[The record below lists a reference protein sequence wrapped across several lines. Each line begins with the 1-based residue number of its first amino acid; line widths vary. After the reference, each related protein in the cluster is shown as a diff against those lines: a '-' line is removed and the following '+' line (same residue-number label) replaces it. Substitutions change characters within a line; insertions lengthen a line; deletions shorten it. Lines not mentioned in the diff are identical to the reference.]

1 MQWSQQASSHRR
13 STSNSARQ
21 LHDELKSVEDGGES
35 PIADD
40 TAYGAPAL
48 QADKIERVSKTGQ
61 PHENEPADENE
72 RVGSGRESPAALSEK
87 KSSLLGA
94 AAFFGLLGGLVGTI
108 AGGSLLIF
116 FFSLAYSPLA
126 PSWRR
131 SVSVED
137 VSNAPSGNRKAMVSR
152 DDIAWKIVLVPAGI
166 GLTLGAIAGGIGSA
180 AGKVTNG

>member
-126 PSWRR
+126 PPGDAQFRSRTFLMPPPETGRPWFPATTSHGRSSWFLR
-131 SVSVED
+131 
-137 VSNAPSGNRKAMVSR
+137 G
-152 DDIAWKIVLVPAGI
+152 
-166 GLTLGAIAGGIGSA
+166 
-180 AGKVTNG
+180 